1 MIRLL
6 LTLLIISLPVLA
18 NEKYFEY
25 DQIKTPVGLDS
36 QVGGLVFTPSG
47 KLAACFHRG
56 EVMVYDFK
64 TKAWTKFAE
73 GLHEPLGIVAVSD
86 REFVVMQRP
95 ELTVLKD
102 TDGNGEADSYRTLND
117 DFGMSGNYH
126 EFCFGPTVDK
136 EGNYWVGLNVASNGA
151 SVRKEIRGEFSSIGI
166 PREDFYTAWGK
177 SKKAAGRMYA
187 RVPYRGWIVKI
198 TPEGKMIPWSCGV
211 RSPNG
216 LGFDA
221 EGNLFVS
228 DNQGDWL
235 GTSKLHHVKKDRF
248 HGHPASLIWR
258 EGWKR
263 DPLKVPV
270 DELDKMR
277 KRASILFPQGIM
289 ANSPTQPLLID
300 HDKFGPYKGQMLV
313 GDMNFKRILRFMP
326 DKVNGEIQGAIIPFI
341 DGDPMEIGNNRLAW
355 APDGSLIIGRTK
367 LSWAGSR
374 GIVQVKKKD
383 VPSFDVQNVKLTKDG
398 FDITFTEA
406 PAEKLDDKNLKLIS
420 YTYKYHEAYGSPQME
435 KKDEKIEAVNVSADG
450 KTLSIKLSNLREGFV
465 YDFDFKGFKSKSGL
479 ELMNDRMC
487 YTLNETIK

>member
-6 LTLLIISLPVLA
+6 LTLLFISLPVWA

-25 DQIKTPVGLDS
+25 DQIKTPVELDS
-36 QVGGLVFTPSG
+36 QVGGLACTPSG

-64 TKAWTKFAE
+64 TKVWTKFAE
-73 GLHEPLGIVAVSD
+73 GLHEPLGIVALSD
-86 REFVVMQRP
+86 NEFVVMQRP

-102 TDGNGEADSYRTLND
+102 TDGDGEADFYKTLND

-126 EFCFGPTVDK
+126 EFSFGPAVDK

-151 SVRKEIRGEFSSIGI
+151 SIRKEIRGEFSSIGI
-166 PREDFYTAWGK
+166 PREDFYKSWGK
-177 SKKAAGRMYA
+177 YKKTAGRMYA

-216 LGFDA
+216 LGFDD

-383 VPSFDVQNVKLTKDG
+383 IPVFDVQNVKLTKEG
-398 FDITFTEA
+398 FDITFTEV
-406 PAEKLDDKNLKLIS
+406 PAEKLNDKNLKLIS
-420 YTYKYHEAYGSPQME
+420 YTYKYHEAYGSPQLE
-435 KKDEKIEAVNVSADG
+435 KKEEKIEVVKVSSDG
-450 KTLSIKLSNLREGFV
+450 KTLSIKLKNLREGFV
-465 YDFDFKGFKSKSGL
+465 YDFEFKSYKSKNGL